1 MRIMEKSILGLRSA
15 EEQELH
21 SLERDIE
28 QCSKELLKKK
38 KQASGIKR
46 RNQNYKKMKN
56 KIEECAED
64 LAADKARV
72 GLLEEFNKKNE
83 HGLKK
88 NKKELCKVMDG
99 NNDIDCGGRKEEE
112 LETLSQKIVEI
123 TEEIKTKKKE
133 LGDAK
138 ISVSDN
144 VKELVSLRSKLI
156 KVMSKR
162 RTDKCDQMKDF
173 ESSKKQYEGRVTEFK
188 SKEEEFKDDQPS
200 PTIDGRSL
208 QLLPIEQIDE
218 LESRGN
224 DILANLLASS
234 SSDPSKYV
242 LDIIQ
247 NPIIPLCKGDNA
259 AIIDDFHIDLLEQL
273 MRISPHVKPH
283 VQEDAMNLALKILS
297 RFWVFCYFCQFMGW
311 FHLLMKMKF

>member
-1 MRIMEKSILGLRSA
+1 MKWYNSIIVLKKRHFDDNNSLKTLVKKRKFIQFSMRIMEKSILGLRSA

-188 SKEEEFKDDQPS
+188 SKEEEFKGQVKD
-200 PTIDGRSL
+200 
-208 QLLPIEQIDE
+208 
-218 LESRGN
+218 LESFKKH
-224 DILANLLASS
+224 LKAS
-234 SSDPSKYV
+234 
-242 LDIIQ
+242 
-247 NPIIPLCKGDNA
+247 
-259 AIIDDFHIDLLEQL
+259 
-273 MRISPHVKPH
+273 
-283 VQEDAMNLALKILS
+283 
-297 RFWVFCYFCQFMGW
+297 
-311 FHLLMKMKF
+311 